1 MFIQEDEFSIS
12 KLRITEAQFNNGMEM
27 LNTLDGGNSLI
38 EAATIETGRDYINDS
53 NSKPKTGLLTSAI
66 IGLTL
71 INPAA
76 GAGAAYLIGKYGED
90 KLTQRSIDLGK
101 DYIKNQSK

>member
-1 MFIQEDEFSIS
+1 MSV
-12 KLRITEAQFNNGMEM
+12 L
-27 LNTLDGGNSLI
+27 
-38 EAATIETGRDYINDS
+38 
-53 NSKPKTGLLTSAI
+53 